1 MTKLMNSSICTTR
14 VDHPSAWKGSD
25 FSSADEYAFDLGP
38 RHYDAFDKA
47 LSKIRE
53 QGLTLDDIEKVNFEV
68 PEIAND
74 IATIFDQIQNGYG
87 FVLVRGFPLDRYT
100 EEELGLIY
108 WGIGTHMG
116 TGVSQSVMGDRL
128 GHVMDFSADN
138 PNARAYRNKQTLS
151 MHTDLSEIVS
161 LLSLSTAKS
170 GGLSQFSSLITIH
183 NEIVENYPE
192 YLEPLYR
199 GFPYYRAGEEGLGE
213 EPVTPWNVPVF
224 SYQEGLISG
233 RLVRAF
239 LENGLEIRGR
249 EKTELEAAALDYVDE
264 VANRPD
270 VRLEFLIQPGEAFFQ
285 NNYVVLHGRTEF
297 EDDVGAGIRRHL
309 LRLWLDVTNG
319 RPAPK
324 EMNIFEGAGIARY
337 EGKTPTGEGDAYKA
351 LVKGKPVLEPVS

>member
-1 MTKLMNSSICTTR
+1 M
-14 VDHPSAWKGSD
+14 
-25 FSSADEYAFDLGP
+25 
-38 RHYDAFDKA
+38 
-47 LSKIRE
+47 
-53 QGLTLDDIEKVNFEV
+53 
-68 PEIAND
+68 
-74 IATIFDQIQNGYG
+74 
-87 FVLVRGFPLDRYT
+87 
-100 EEELGLIY
+100 
-108 WGIGTHMG
+108 
-116 TGVSQSVMGDRL
+116 
-128 GHVMDFSADN
+128 
-138 PNARAYRNKQTLS
+138 
-151 MHTDLSEIVS
+151 
-161 LLSLSTAKS
+161 
-170 GGLSQFSSLITIH
+170 
-183 NEIVENYPE
+183 
-192 YLEPLYR
+192 
-199 GFPYYRAGEEGLGE
+199 
-213 EPVTPWNVPVF
+213 PVF

>member
-1 MTKLMNSSICTTR
+1 MTKPMNSSICMTR

-47 LSKIRE
+47 LSKIRQ
-53 QGLTLDDIEKVNFEV
+53 QGLTLDDIEKAYFEV
-68 PEIAND
+68 PEIADD

-183 NEIVENYPE
+183 NEVVENNPE

-199 GFPYYRAGEEGLGE
+199 GFPYYRAGEEGPDD

-239 LENGLEIRGR
+239 LENGLEILGR

-270 VRLEFLIQPGEAFFQ
+270 VRLEFLIQPGDALFRGSGHCAARGQ
-285 NNYVVLHGRTEF
+285 DPDRGR
-297 EDDVGAGIRRHL
+297 
-309 LRLWLDVTNG
+309 
-319 RPAPK
+319 
-324 EMNIFEGAGIARY
+324 
-337 EGKTPTGEGDAYKA
+337 
-351 LVKGKPVLEPVS
+351 